1 MLVCFFL
8 SPLLCHNYQ
17 NQQFYEY
24 IHRTKYQNKDE
35 FQVTK
40 SDIQKDREDIVK
52 KKTEADL
59 RTHVPSKQWKLLP
72 NGNMDLVLKMFQFFK
87 RS

>member
-1 MLVCFFL
+1 M
-8 SPLLCHNYQ
+8 NTYTKQ
-17 NQQFYEY
+17 N
-24 IHRTKYQNKDE
+24 IKIKDE

-40 SDIQKDREDIVK
+40 SDIQKDQEDMVK
-52 KKTEADL
+52 KKREADL

-87 RS
+87 RSLYLDSYEKYANVKHWQLSH

>member
-1 MLVCFFL
+1 MNSKL
-8 SPLLCHNYQ
+8 Q
-17 NQQFYEY
+17 NQ
-24 IHRTKYQNKDE
+24 ISKRTKKIW
-35 FQVTK
+35 F
-40 SDIQKDREDIVK
+40 K
-52 KKTEADL
+52 KKKREADL